1 MNKNPII
8 KIVVL
13 NIFILSFVFGV
24 FYSIYD
30 FLNHQSKTM
39 KDTKHYIQ
47 KIDYDISMMNTNLYQ
62 SYLSQKMTFLVSSAK
77 NSLDVKSSI
86 DELSKSGYD
95 TSEIDTLYL
104 HLYKLSVQASSLF
117 LEKNDAEG
125 LILLEQ
131 VKNDYEGI
139 STYLK
144 TILNDLEDKQNQIIQ
159 NTNSLIIV
167 ASIFLAI
174 IIIFNI
180 NYIIHIFKDLMA
192 TTTKIKERAVLL
204 DSIADGVYGVDTR
217 GTCMFINKKALEMIQ
232 FSEEEILHKN
242 QHELFHHHRPDGT
255 KYDFNDCPIHKTAQD
270 RITREC
276 EETFIRKD
284 GTFFPVSL
292 TISPTGDGNA
302 VVVFRDI
309 SYIKDYETH
318 LEKEVLLKTKAL
330 NDLNKNLELKI
341 AQEVEKN
348 RQKDILLQQQT
359 RLAAIGEMMGNI
371 AHQWRQPLS
380 AITTTIS
387 GLKLKEDFG
396 ILKPDDITNANDAI
410 VHNAEFLS
418 HTIDNFRNFFK
429 KDQPNKKFFVSDAVK
444 DTVSIIK
451 ASYDNNF
458 IAIKIDCEEDIS
470 HYGSDNLLSQVILNI
485 LANAKDALVLNNIQ
499 NKVVNITL
507 KNEHGNIILK
517 IKDNAG
523 GIKDDIKD
531 KIFDPYFT
539 TKHQSQGTGLGLY
552 MSTQIIHTHFQG
564 QIHEYNVE
572 DSDGIGACFEIS
584 FPQRDKN

>member
-30 FLNHQSKTM
+30 FLNNLKETR
-39 KDTKHYIQ
+39 YYVQ

-62 SYLSQKMTFLVSSAK
+62 SYLSKQMIFLVSSAR
-77 NSLDVKSSI
+77 NSLDIKASL
-86 DELSKSGYD
+86 DELSKLGYD
-95 TSEIDTLYL
+95 TSEIYTLYL
-104 HLYKLSVQASSLF
+104 ELYKLSVQASSLF
-117 LEKNDAEG
+117 LEKDDTQG
-125 LILLEQ
+125 LILLDD
-131 VKNDYEGI
+131 VKQNYERI
-139 STYLK
+139 SYHLK
-144 TILNDLEDKQNQIIQ
+144 TILDELENQQNNIIE
-159 NTNSLIIV
+159 NTNSLIIL
-167 ASIFLAI
+167 ASIFLTI

-180 NYIIHIFKDLMA
+180 NYMIHIFKDLMA
-192 TTTKIKERAVLL
+192 TSTKIKERAVLL
-204 DSIADGVYGVDTR
+204 DSIADGVYGVDTK
-217 GTCMFINKKALEMIQ
+217 GACMFINKKALEMIQ
-232 FSEEEILHKN
+232 FSEEEVLHKN
-242 QHELFHHHRPDGT
+242 QHELFHHHRPDGSF
-255 KYDFNDCPIHKTAQD
+255 YEFHDCPIHKTVND

-276 EETFIRKD
+276 EETFVKKD

-292 TISPTGDGNA
+292 TISPTSDGNA

-318 LEKEVLLKTKAL
+318 LEHEVLRKTKAL
-330 NDLNKNLELKI
+330 NDLNKNLELKV

-396 ILKPDDITNANDAI
+396 ILEPNDITNANDSI

-451 ASYDNNF
+451 ASYDNHF
-458 IAIKIDCEEDIS
+458 ILLKMDCEEDIS

-485 LANAKDALVLNNIQ
+485 LANAKDALVLNNIE
-499 NKVVNITL
+499 NKIVKIIL
-507 KNEHGNIILK
+507 RNEKGNIVLK
-517 IKDNAG
+517 IQDNAG
-523 GIKDDIKD
+523 GINEGIKD

-564 QIHEYNVE
+564 QIAAYNVQ
-572 DSDGIGACFEIS
+572 DSDGLGACFEIS
-584 FPQRDKN
+584 FPQRMVN

>member
-1 MNKNPII
+1 
-8 KIVVL
+8 
-13 NIFILSFVFGV
+13 
-24 FYSIYD
+24 
-30 FLNHQSKTM
+30 
-39 KDTKHYIQ
+39 
-47 KIDYDISMMNTNLYQ
+47 
-62 SYLSQKMTFLVSSAK
+62 
-77 NSLDVKSSI
+77 
-86 DELSKSGYD
+86 
-95 TSEIDTLYL
+95 
-104 HLYKLSVQASSLF
+104 
-117 LEKNDAEG
+117 LEKDDTQG
-125 LILLEQ
+125 LILLDD
-131 VKNDYEGI
+131 VKQNYERI
-139 STYLK
+139 SYHLK
-144 TILNDLEDKQNQIIQ
+144 TILDELENQQNNIIE
-159 NTNSLIIV
+159 NTNSLIIL
-167 ASIFLAI
+167 ASIFLTI

-180 NYIIHIFKDLMA
+180 NYMIHIFKDLMA
-192 TTTKIKERAVLL
+192 TSTKIKERAVLL
-204 DSIADGVYGVDTR
+204 DSIADGVYGVDTK
-217 GTCMFINKKALEMIQ
+217 GACMFINKKALEMIQ
-232 FSEEEILHKN
+232 FSEEEVLHKN
-242 QHELFHHHRPDGT
+242 QHELFHHHRPDGSF
-255 KYDFNDCPIHKTAQD
+255 YEFHDCPIHKTVND

-276 EETFIRKD
+276 EETFVKKD

-292 TISPTGDGNA
+292 TISPTSDGNA

-318 LEKEVLLKTKAL
+318 LEHEVLRKTKAL
-330 NDLNKNLELKI
+330 NDLNKNLELKV

-396 ILKPDDITNANDAI
+396 ILEPNDITNANDSI

-451 ASYDNNF
+451 ASYDNHF
-458 IAIKIDCEEDIS
+458 ILLKMDCEEDIS

-485 LANAKDALVLNNIQ
+485 LANAKDALVLNNIE
-499 NKVVNITL
+499 NKIVKIIL
-507 KNEHGNIILK
+507 RNEKGNIVLK
-517 IKDNAG
+517 IQDNAG
-523 GIKDDIKD
+523 GINEGIKD

-564 QIHEYNVE
+564 QIAAYNVQ
-572 DSDGIGACFEIS
+572 DSDGLGACFEIS
-584 FPQRDKN
+584 FPQRMVN

>member
-30 FLNHQSKTM
+30 FLNNQSKTI
-39 KDTKHYIQ
+39 KETRYYVQ

-62 SYLSQKMTFLVSSAK
+62 SYLSKQMIFLVSSAK
-77 NSLDVKSSI
+77 NSLDIKASL
-86 DELSKSGYD
+86 DELSKLGYD
-95 TSEIDTLYL
+95 TSEIYSLYL
-104 HLYKLSVQASSLF
+104 NLYKLSVQASSLF
-117 LEKNDAEG
+117 LEKDDTQG
-125 LILLEQ
+125 LILLDD
-131 VKNDYEGI
+131 VKQNYERI
-139 STYLK
+139 SYHLK
-144 TILNDLEDKQNQIIQ
+144 TILDELENQQNNIIQ
-159 NTNSLIIV
+159 NTNSLIIL
-167 ASIFLAI
+167 ASIFLTI

-180 NYIIHIFKDLMA
+180 NYMIHIFKDLMA
-192 TTTKIKERAVLL
+192 TSTKIKERAVLL
-204 DSIADGVYGVDTR
+204 DSIADGVYGVDTK
-217 GTCMFINKKALEMIQ
+217 GACMFINKKALEMIQ
-232 FSEEEILHKN
+232 FSEEEVLHKN
-242 QHELFHHHRPDGT
+242 QHELFHHHRPDGSF
-255 KYDFNDCPIHKTAQD
+255 YEFHDCPIHKTVND

-276 EETFIRKD
+276 EETFVKKD

-292 TISPTGDGNA
+292 TISPTSDGNA

-318 LEKEVLLKTKAL
+318 LEHEVLRKTKAL
-330 NDLNKNLELKI
+330 NDLNKNLELKV

-359 RLAAIGEMMGNI
+359 RLATIGEMMGNI

-396 ILKPDDITNANDAI
+396 ILEPDDITNANDSI
-410 VHNAEFLS
+410 VHNTEFLS

-451 ASYDNNF
+451 ASYDNHF
-458 IAIKIDCEEDIS
+458 ILLKMDCEEDIS

-485 LANAKDALVLNNIQ
+485 LANAKDALVLNNIE
-499 NKVVNITL
+499 NKIVKIIL
-507 KNEHGNIILK
+507 RNEKGNIVLK
-517 IKDNAG
+517 IQDNAG
-523 GIKDDIKD
+523 GINEGIKD

-564 QIHEYNVE
+564 QISAYNVE

-584 FPQRDKN
+584 FPQRMVN